1 MARAQFIR
9 QRWRSAFS
17 KPLRVSRRVVLYGLL
32 VLLMLIFASLIV
44 TTSRWLRASRVDL
57 TTDQLYTLTPGTLH
71 IIDTLQRPLKITLY
85 FSDHAARDLPQLR
98 SYEQRVSEM
107 LQEMVARSHGRIQ
120 LQIIDPVPYSDDEA
134 SAEGSGLT
142 AASGGTNGERMF
154 FGLAGSAVATTADG
168 AAIDAAAIDGDV
180 MQERPVDRAL
190 SIPFFDP
197 AREAFLE
204 YDVAKLLY
212 ELNQTSKPAIGVIS
226 SLPIDGNPVLGE
238 QPWAVV
244 QQLAQLFDV
253 KTLDPDKLKQ
263 VDGNLKMLL
272 LIQPRHLSADAQYAI
287 DQYVL
292 RGGHLAI
299 FVDPDAELD
308 ASTNASTNAST
319 GASTDVVSGGL
330 PDQSSDLPR
339 LFAAWGVIFDPHKV
353 VLDRARMLS
362 IEQGG
367 NSFNHPAMLGLS
379 SQELNRND
387 VITASLQRINVSNAG
402 HFDLAPNARTRLI
415 PLLQSSAEAELV
427 STQRVLA
434 ASSDPTLLLQDY
446 RPDNAHYVLAARL
459 RGPFDSAFPER
470 VRQAGH
476 LAVSVPNAE
485 VVLVADTDL
494 LSDRLWVEPQNIL
507 GQTMIRVF
515 ANNGDFVINLVDNL
529 SGSSA
534 LLSIR
539 GRSTSQ
545 RPFTRVQALRNVAD
559 QKFLQKEHE
568 LEQELAETRRRL
580 EELQPAKGSQ
590 PSSASA
596 EQRREIEQF
605 RQRQLAINKELRDVQ
620 HQLNAEIDRL
630 GFRLKFINIV
640 LVPILVIAFGLL
652 YGWRR
657 SRRSRER
664 S

>member
-1 MARAQFIR
+1 MASLPPIIQHLRR
-9 QRWRSAFS
+9 AFS
-17 KPLRVSRRVVLYGLL
+17 RAMHLSRRTVLYGLL
-32 VLLMLIFASLIV
+32 LLLMLIFATLIV

-57 TTDQLYTLTPGTLH
+57 TTDQLYTLTPGTLQ

-134 SAEGSGLT
+134 SAEGNGLT

-154 FGLAGSAVATTADG
+154 FGLAGNAVSG
-168 AAIDAAAIDGDV
+168 AVDSDV
-180 MQERPVDRAL
+180 MEDRPVERTLA
-190 SIPFFDP
+190 IPFFDP

-204 YDVAKLLY
+204 YDIAKLLY
-212 ELNQTSKPAIGVIS
+212 ELNQTSKPVIGVLS

-238 QPWAVV
+238 QPWAVM
-244 QQLAQLFDV
+244 QQLGQLFDV
-253 KTLDPDKLKQ
+253 KTLDMDTLKH
-263 VDGNLKMLL
+263 VDDNLKMLL
-272 LIQPRHLSADAQYAI
+272 LIQPRQLSVDAQYAI

-292 RGGHLAI
+292 RGGHLAV

-308 ASTNASTNAST
+308 TSTETSTSA
-319 GASTDVVSGGL
+319 VIGGQ

-339 LFAAWGVIFDPHKV
+339 LFAAWGVVFDPHKI

-362 IEQGG
+362 IELGG

-387 VITASLQRINVSNAG
+387 VITASLQRIDVSNAG
-402 HFDLAPNARTRLI
+402 HFDLTPTARTRLI
-415 PLLQSSAEAELV
+415 PLLQSSLDAELV
-427 STQRVLA
+427 STQRVIA
-434 ASSDPTLLLQDY
+434 ASNDPTLLLQGY
-446 RPDNAHYVLAARL
+446 RPDNANYVLAARL
-459 RGPFDSAFPER
+459 RGPFESAFPER
-470 VRQAGH
+470 ARQPGH
-476 LAVSVPNAE
+476 LAISVPNAE
-485 VVLVADTDL
+485 VILVADTDL
-494 LSDRLWVEPQNIL
+494 LTDRLWVEPQNIL
-507 GQTMIRVF
+507 GQTMMRVF
-515 ANNGDFVINLVDNL
+515 ANNGDFVTNLVDNL
-529 SGSSA
+529 TGSSA
-534 LLSIR
+534 LLSIH

-559 QKFLQKEHE
+559 QKFFQKEHE
-568 LEQELAETRRRL
+568 LEQELADTRRRL
-580 EELQPAKGSQ
+580 DELQPAKGSQ
-590 PSSASA
+590 PSTASA

-620 HQLNAEIDRL
+620 HQLNAEIDAL

-640 LVPILVIAFGLL
+640 LVPILVTLFGLL

-664 S
+664 R